1 MTLTKGEL
9 KWSDQNISKTG
20 LFKAHRIILRIPR
33 IEKRQNVTYQ
43 KTKMKRKNKK
53 TTKTEKQK
61 KQGVH

>member
-20 LFKAHRIILRIPR
+20 LFKAHRIVLRIPR
-33 IEKRQNVTYQ
+33 IEKKAKCDMSKDQNEE
-43 KTKMKRKNKK
+43 
-53 TTKTEKQK
+53 EKQK